1 MERGRT
7 KRFFGSIKNYFW
19 DIIFPIECLGCREE
33 ETWLCRACREKIKL
47 NEKLICPIC
56 KKESP
61 WGKVCPSC
69 QGGSFFDG
77 VIVAAPYEQE
87 LLQDLIHTYKYQ
99 FIPGLQEPLSELMIT
114 IIKSLIE
121 CKQERLGK
129 IIDSGIGSFELNKFM
144 EMPKVFLE
152 PKKVIIIPV
161 PLHRKRL
168 KERGFNQA
176 ELLAQKLNSF
186 LGARVEAKILFR
198 QRYTRPQ
205 AELGALDR
213 KENIKGAF
221 VCVPGTNLNG
231 QNIILLDDV
240 FTTGAT
246 MQECARALKQAGAG
260 EIYGLVL
267 ARG

>member
-1 MERGRT
+1 MDWGRAS
-7 KRFFGSIKNYFW
+7 RFFGLIKSALL
-19 DIIFPIECLGCREE
+19 DIVFPIECLGCGEE
-33 ETWLCRACREKIKL
+33 EIWLCPKCEGQIQL
-47 NEKLICPIC
+47 NKKFICPIC

-61 WGKVCPSC
+61 WGQVCASC
-69 QGGSFFDG
+69 RGGSFFDG

-99 FIPGLQEPLSELMIT
+99 FIPGLHEPLSGLLIS
-114 IIKSLIE
+114 IVKSLME
-121 CKQERLGK
+121 YKKERLGK

-144 EMPKVFLE
+144 VMPKVFLE
-152 PKKVIIIPV
+152 PGKVVIIPV
-161 PLHRKRL
+161 PLHKKRL

-176 ELLAQKLNSF
+176 ELLAEKLNSF
-186 LGARVEAKILFR
+186 LGARVEAKVLFR

-221 VCVPGTNLNG
+221 VCPLDVNLAG